1 MNPIIFESLLP
12 LKKHIAILVHE
23 LIIARTL
30 QSNPSNANIETCVFF
45 PFSLDHMAVLK
56 HLVKQDCSLF
66 SLLFNSI
73 KNSELLSKA
82 VSDQMIFS
90 V

>member
-23 LIIARTL
+23 LIIARTV

-45 PFSLDHMAVLK
+45 FFQSRSHGSLETSCQTRL
-56 HLVKQDCSLF
+56 
-66 SLLFNSI
+66 
-73 KNSELLSKA
+73 
-82 VSDQMIFS
+82 
-90 V
+90 

>member
-23 LIIARTL
+23 LIIARTV

-45 PFSLDHMAVLK
+45 
-56 HLVKQDCSLF
+56 
-66 SLLFNSI
+66 
-73 KNSELLSKA
+73 LS
-82 VSDQMIFS
+82 V
-90 V
+90 